1 MKAYDVHE
9 LPFVLVDTLA
19 HDVEERVAVDLDPE
33 RLLDVGRE
41 AVLVRLLDVVELL
54 LELEVVG
61 VGSKALELVEVRE
74 PALGSELGGDEVGET
89 WVALEK
95 PTTCGYAICDV
106 RKAVRAHDVD
116 KVVEHLLDQ
125 PRVELGHAVHAVG
138 ANDGEV
144 RHADLL
150 DVSLLNETHT

>member
-74 PALGSELGGDEVGET
+74 PALGSELGGDE
-89 WVALEK
+89 
-95 PTTCGYAICDV
+95 D
-106 RKAVRAHDVD
+106 RKS
-116 KVVEHLLDQ
+116 VV
-125 PRVELGHAVHAVG
+125 
-138 ANDGEV
+138 
-144 RHADLL
+144 
-150 DVSLLNETHT
+150 